1 MRGVIRAIFMGHFH
15 PSIALSVSLSW
26 LPHVIIPPCFSRHV
40 WHWNSEFAEK
50 LLTRARVCMPTS
62 TRPTDPPTHQSALS
76 HNKWKMYRTWKH
88 WMGMKFR
95 LQPTHI
101 SLSLCLCFLWQ
112 CILQDF
118 SFTFKLNLLSYI
130 KVINSVDHT
139 LVVHNAIRNERRREM
154 LPLFHYRHFQIATVY
169 MCVCCIWT

>member
-1 MRGVIRAIFMGHFH
+1 MFGIGT
-15 PSIALSVSLSW
+15 LNSLKNYW
-26 LPHVIIPPCFSRHV
+26 
-40 WHWNSEFAEK
+40 
-50 LLTRARVCMPTS
+50 RARVCACP
-62 TRPTDPPTHQSALS
+62 RAPDPPTHQSALS

-95 LQPTHI
+95 LQLTHI

-169 MCVCCIWT
+169 MCVLHMNIISRTNVCYWEILYEWIGRSRTL